1 MITRPPFC
9 PNPDCG
15 YHHKENLPQKH
26 TAPWYHKYGHYR
38 TKLHKQI
45 QRFICLSC
53 NIQFSSQTFSIDY
66 AVKRK
71 ITYKRLFLQLNS
83 GSGIRFLSRTF
94 GVTDKVILN
103 RITRLA
109 HQTIG
114 MHASLRKELILQED
128 MTVDGF
134 ESFTGSQYFPN
145 NIHILVG
152 KDSQYLYGAD
162 YAHIRRKGR
171 MRDEQKQ
178 RRKEL
183 ETRFKPPKGEISS
196 SFSRIMGHFL
206 RYYER
211 SGLST
216 VRIYSDEKIEYQP
229 VLADICALTRQKV
242 VHKTVSSRKERTLQ
256 NDLFAVNYFDRE
268 IRKDQG
274 NHVRETVEF
283 SRNVNNSMERLWVY
297 GAYHNYVK
305 PYRIRQSGQTKISH
319 AERAGIPKALLRKE
333 WKTFFTQR
341 RFVSKTDLTESE
353 WYLWYRC
360 YRTPLKEWAE
370 AVPAYMCA

>member
-1 MITRPPFC
+1 MLKYPPFC
-9 PNPDCG
+9 PNPSCIF
-15 YHHKENLPQKH
+15 HSQENLPQKH
-26 TAPWYHKYGHYR
+26 KAPWYHKYGHYR

-53 NIQFSSQTFSIDY
+53 HIQFSSQTFSIDY
-66 AVKRK
+66 GVKRR
-71 ITYKRLFLQLNS
+71 IPYKRLFLQLNS

-109 HQTIG
+109 HQTIA
-114 MHASLRKELILQED
+114 MHAALRKEITVQED
-128 MTVDGF
+128 LAVDGF
-134 ESFTGSQYFPN
+134 ESFTVSQYFPN

-171 MRDEQKQ
+171 MRDEQKRHRQ
-178 RRKEL
+178 QL
-183 ETRFKPPKGEISS
+183 ETRFKAPKGEISS
-196 SFSRIMGHFL
+196 SFSRIMAHFI

-211 SGLST
+211 RALSA
-216 VRIYSDEKIEYQP
+216 VRIYSDEKIEYQGI
-229 VLADICALTRQKV
+229 LADICARTRGNV
-242 VHKTVSSRKERTLQ
+242 VHQTVSSRKERTVG

-305 PYRIRQSGQTKISH
+305 PYRIRQAGHRRISH
-319 AERAGIPKALLRKE
+319 AEKAGIQRAQMRRE

-341 RFVSKTDLTESE
+341 RFVSQADLTESE

-370 AVPAYMCA
+370 VVPAYMCA